1 MIAFIEKTKASIE
14 KRKRY
19 ARLVAE
25 IDALSDRDLA
35 DFNGNRDDI
44 LRHIWVDIY
53 GK

>member
-1 MIAFIEKTKASIE
+1 MMELIDKARTALE

-19 ARLVAE
+19 HRLVAE
-25 IDALSDRDLA
+25 INSLSDRDLA